1 MEVTGTLRVKP
12 GNSVAICLGDNAE
25 ASRQHALQIAQGML
39 SVNPRGFDKET
50 MQVVKPLVPF
60 KPDTNERWPDFGL
73 HITVLLEGDWP
84 WKAVDGTLDKVT
96 EAMLKIKGMD
106 GRKIKVVVDADD
118 WRYLE
123 GNPNNDEAT
132 DLVFYLAAK
141 PDEATMQKHA
151 DLRRELGVGPMA
163 AGGLPHLSLAG
174 IKPSDGDVAAF
185 RKSFC
190 RPRPTTGFPD
200 PYLELVSQAADVV

>member
-50 MQVVKPLVPF
+50 MQVGKPLVPF

-73 HITVLLEGDWP
+73 HITVLLEGDRP

-96 EAMLKIKGMD
+96 ETMHEMMD
-106 GRKIKVVVDADD
+106 GREIKVVVDAND
-118 WRYLE
+118 WHYLE
-123 GNPNNDEAT
+123 ADPKNEEAT
-132 DLVFYLAAK
+132 EIVFYLAAK
-141 PDEATMQKHA
+141 PDEATTQKHA

-174 IKPSDGDVAAF
+174 IKPSDGDFAAF
-185 RKSFC
+185 RRRFC